1 MINKGI
7 LILMQSSAL
16 RPRQNN
22 PINLNTCS
30 FTNTLHT
37 TLHNDGHFALTVL
50 PNTAVNANGHVSHFM
65 ETSGKTECTTQVMG
79 ASSELI
85 QQTCLDIFAL
95 IELKPRQAGIE
106 TLMRMRGN
114 CLELCGFQ

>member
-1 MINKGI
+1 MRA
-7 LILMQSSAL
+7 SSQIQL
-16 RPRQNN
+16 HDGQG
-22 PINLNTCS
+22 
-30 FTNTLHT
+30 TLWSHR
-37 TLHNDGHFALTVL
+37 

-95 IELKPRQAGIE
+95 IELKPRQAGVE

-114 CLELCGFQ
+114 CLELCGFQKFSIS